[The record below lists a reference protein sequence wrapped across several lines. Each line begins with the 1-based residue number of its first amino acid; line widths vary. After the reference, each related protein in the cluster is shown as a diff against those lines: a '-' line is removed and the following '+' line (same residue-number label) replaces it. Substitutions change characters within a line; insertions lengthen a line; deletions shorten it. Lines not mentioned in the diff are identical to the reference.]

1 MQLPGNGGP
10 NGNPIQNNG
19 GSVTKGQVNNLKISP
34 VIVGKTA
41 ESTAAQIETIL
52 PTQPLIK
59 QQQLQQ
65 QPPIQ
70 QPQQPPIQKQQHLFQ
85 QPPKSP
91 STNSI
96 LGVSFKDSK

>member
-19 GSVTKGQVNNLKISP
+19 GSVTKAQVNNLKISP
-34 VIVGKTA
+34 IIVEKTA

-52 PTQPLIK
+52 PNQPIIK
-59 QQQLQQ
+59 QQQQQ

-70 QPQQPPIQKQQHLFQ
+70 QPQQPPIQQQQHPVQ
-85 QPPKSP
+85 QPQKSP
-91 STNSI
+91 STNSK
-96 LGVSFKDSK
+96 LT

>member
-19 GSVTKGQVNNLKISP
+19 GSVTKAQVNNLKISP
-34 VIVGKTA
+34 IIVEKTA

-52 PTQPLIK
+52 PTQPQIK
-59 QQQLQQ
+59 QQQQPPPIQ
-65 QPPIQ
+65 RPQPPPIQ
-70 QPQQPPIQKQQHLFQ
+70 QQQHQVQ

-91 STNSI
+91 STNSK
-96 LGVSFKDSK
+96 LT